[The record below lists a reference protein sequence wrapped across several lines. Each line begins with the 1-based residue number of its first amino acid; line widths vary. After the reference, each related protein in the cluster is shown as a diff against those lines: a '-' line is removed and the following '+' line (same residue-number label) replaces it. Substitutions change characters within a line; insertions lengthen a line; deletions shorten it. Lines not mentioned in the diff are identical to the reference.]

1 MAEQHRAAGEALW
14 GGLTVLPQ
22 CGGASGAWET
32 QPDVSALQRCFF
44 CTWTRCLCLETGIS
58 TVVCSSVRDTNASFL
73 PFCFGCHLFQ

>member
-32 QPDVSALQRCFF
+32 QPDVSALQ
-44 CTWTRCLCLETGIS
+44 
-58 TVVCSSVRDTNASFL
+58 
-73 PFCFGCHLFQ
+73 